1 MSSSPRYMRSRTNRI
16 LTALAV
22 IVGFGWTAAYGLEVV
37 CFSRARAAVASAE
50 DRARLI
56 QPWIDTPGLA
66 EAALE
71 ASLTG
76 TPDPN
81 DIDGVRKRGDQFAAI
96 VSVRPMSSINWL
108 MLASMRSAAGR
119 SLDRVLAALQ
129 LSSVTGANESQVAL
143 QRGIFGLW
151 QWENLPS
158 QDRRRTVSG
167 LVAALIQSTISDQER
182 MTINRILAT
191 KSAAGRGEIADSLRA
206 EGLSASDL
214 RRIGL

>member
-1 MSSSPRYMRSRTNRI
+1 MSSSPRYMRSRTIRI
-16 LTALAV
+16 LTAIAV
-22 IVGFGWTAAYGLEVV
+22 IAGFGWTAAYGLEVV

-50 DRARLI
+50 DRARVI

-71 ASLTG
+71 ASLAG

-81 DIDGVRKRGDQFAAI
+81 DIDGIRKRGAQFVAI
-96 VSVRPMSSINWL
+96 VSLRPMSSINWL
-108 MLASMRSAAGR
+108 MLASMRSAAGQ

-129 LSSVTGANESQVAL
+129 LSSLTGANEAQVAL

-158 QDRRRTVSG
+158 QVRRQTVSG
-167 LVAALIQSTISDQER
+167 LVAALLQSTISDKER
-182 MTINRILAT
+182 MTINGILAA
-191 KSAAGRGEIADSLRA
+191 KSAASRREIAASLRA
-206 EGLSASDL
+206 EGLPASDL
-214 RRIGL
+214 RHIGL

>member
-1 MSSSPRYMRSRTNRI
+1 MSSAPRYMRSRTIRI

-37 CFSRARAAVASAE
+37 CFSRARAAVAPAE
-50 DRARLI
+50 DRARVI
-56 QPWIDTPGLA
+56 QAWTDTPGLA
-66 EAALE
+66 EAALQ

-81 DIDGVRKRGDQFAAI
+81 DIDGVRKRGAQFVAI

-108 MLASMRSAAGR
+108 MLASMRSAAGQ
-119 SLDRVLAALQ
+119 SLDRALAALQ
-129 LSSVTGANESQVAL
+129 LSSLTGANEAQVAW
-143 QRGIFGLW
+143 QRGVFGLW

-158 QDRRRTVSG
+158 QVRRQTASG
-167 LVAALIQSTISDQER
+167 LVAALLQKTISDRER
-182 MTINRILAT
+182 MTINGILAA
-191 KSAAGRGEIADSLRA
+191 KSAASRGEIAASLRA
-206 EGLSASDL
+206 EGLPASDL